1 MKLSLAS
8 YGDVVLISQ
17 SLVNRLYVPVFIDPL
32 LFFNFNPTHFFEAS
46 NSYLSPPLHSASV
59 EKILGSFGRVVATDL
74 SPVAL
79 SVAAFNV
86 QKCGLQLSEFIIL
99 M

>member
-1 MKLSLAS
+1 MKLCFIRGCCPKFSIFGKPSICTTSLKP
-8 YGDVVLISQ
+8 LISIF
-17 SLVNRLYVPVFIDPL
+17 LG
-32 LFFNFNPTHFFEAS
+32 
-46 NSYLSPPLHSASV
+46 PPLHSAFV
-59 EKILGSFGRVVATDL
+59 EKILGSCGRVIATDL

-86 QKCGLQLSEFIIL
+86 QKCGLQLSESIIV